1 MVPEMDPEACAEF
14 ELVWPEAAA
23 GKLNTAAQQSKT
35 VSNRTGFTL
44 RLESK
49 EPHSYR
55 EDVTK

>member
-1 MVPEMDPEACAEF
+1 MEPVAWAAVELACAE
-14 ELVWPEAAA
+14 A
-23 GKLNTAAQQSKT
+23 GTDMLNTAAQHSKT
-35 VSNRTGFTL
+35 VNNRTGFTL